1 VKKALIVV
9 EKEWLELRL
18 QRALLLATLFL
29 PPLITALAIAIFFAA
44 GKFSAN
50 VNTAGAPLP
59 PEFVGLS
66 PLELAQ
72 ALVGRQF
79 SVLFLLL
86 PVFIPSVLASYAIVG
101 EKRERTLEPVL
112 ATPIETWEL
121 LLGKALAA
129 VVPALAITIA
139 AAAIFVAGIL
149 ALAVSDRV
157 RELVVTPGWI
167 LAVLVDTPL
176 LALIGV
182 ALIVVLSSRVNDPRT
197 AQQISAVLVIPVLGL
212 LFGQLAGVIVLG
224 PALALGIGAVLAV
237 VAAGSLWFAARLFQR
252 EVILTR
258 WR

>member
-1 VKKALIVV
+1 MKKALIVL

-18 QRALLLATLFL
+18 QRALLLATIFL
-29 PPLITALAIAIFFAA
+29 PVVITALAIVVFFAA
-44 GKFSAN
+44 GRFSGN
-50 VNTAGAPLP
+50 VNTTGVPLP
-59 PEFVGLS
+59 PELASLS

-72 ALVGRQF
+72 AIVGRQF
-79 SVLFLLL
+79 SVLLLLL
-86 PVFIPSVLASYAIVG
+86 PVFVPTVLASYAIVG

-112 ATPIETWEL
+112 ATPVETWEL

-129 VVPALAITIA
+129 LIPALAITVA
-139 AAAIFVAGIL
+139 AAAVFVTGIL
-149 ALAVSDRV
+149 AFAVSDRV
-157 RELVVTPGWI
+157 REVVVTSGWI
-167 LAVLVDTPL
+167 IAVLVDTPL

-197 AQQISAVLVIPVLGL
+197 AQQISAVLIVPVLLL

-224 PALALGIGAVLAV
+224 PALALGIGVLLAI
-237 VAAGSLWFAARLFQR
+237 VAAVALWIATRLFQR

>member
-1 VKKALIVV
+1 MRKALIVL

-29 PPLITALAIAIFFAA
+29 PVLITALAVTVFFVA
-44 GKFSAN
+44 GRFSGN
-50 VNTAGAPLP
+50 FNTAGVPLP
-59 PEFVGLS
+59 PELASLS

-72 ALVGRQF
+72 AIVGRQF

-86 PVFIPSVLASYAIVG
+86 PIFVPTVLASYAIVG

-112 ATPIETWEL
+112 ATPIRTWEL
-121 LLGKALAA
+121 LVGKALAA
-129 VVPALAITIA
+129 LIPALAVTIA
-139 AAAIFVAGIL
+139 AAAVFVAGIL
-149 ALAVSDRV
+149 AFAVSDRV
-157 RELVVTPGWI
+157 RDVVVTAGWVI
-167 LAVLVDTPL
+167 AVLVDTPL

-197 AQQISAVLVIPVLGL
+197 AQQISAVLIVPVLLL

-224 PALALGIGAVLAV
+224 PALALGIGLILALI
-237 VAAGSLWFAARLFQR
+237 AAFALWIATQLFQR
-252 EVILTR
+252 EAILTR

>member
-1 VKKALIVV
+1 MKQALIVL

-18 QRALLLATLFL
+18 QRALLLATIFL
-29 PPLITALAIAIFFAA
+29 PVVITFLAIVVFFAA
-44 GKFSAN
+44 GRFSGN
-50 VNTAGAPLP
+50 VNTTGVPLP
-59 PEFVGLS
+59 PELASLS
-66 PLELAQ
+66 RLELAQ
-72 ALVGRQF
+72 AIVGRQF

-86 PVFIPSVLASYAIVG
+86 PIFVPTVLASYAIVG

-129 VVPALAITIA
+129 LIPAFAITVA
-139 AAAIFVAGIL
+139 AAAVFVTGIL
-149 ALAVSDRV
+149 AFAVSDRV
-157 RELVVTPGWI
+157 REVVVTTGWI
-167 LAVLVDTPL
+167 IAVLVDSPL

-197 AQQISAVLVIPVLGL
+197 AQQISAVLIVPVLLL
-212 LFGQLAGVIVLG
+212 LFGQLAGMIVLG
-224 PALALGIGAVLAV
+224 PALALGIGVLLAI
-237 VAAGSLWFAARLFQR
+237 VAAIALWIATRLFQR

>member
-1 VKKALIVV
+1 MKKALIVLD
-9 EKEWLELRL
+9 KEWLELRL
-18 QRALLLATLFL
+18 QRGLLFATLFL
-29 PPLITALAIAIFFAA
+29 PPVMTAFGIAVFYAA
-44 GKFSAN
+44 GKFAPP
-50 VNTAGAPLP
+50 VNTPGAPMP
-59 PEFVGLS
+59 PGFAGLS

-72 ALVGRQF
+72 GLVGRQF

-86 PVFIPSVLASYAIVG
+86 PIFIPSVLASYAIVG

-112 ATPIETWEL
+112 ATPIRTWEL
-121 LLGKALAA
+121 LLGKTLAA
-129 VVPALAITIA
+129 LIPALAITIA
-139 AAAIFVAGIL
+139 AATMFVVGIL
-149 ALAVSDRV
+149 SFAVSDRV
-157 RELVVTPGWI
+157 RELIVTPGWI

-197 AQQISAVLVIPVLGL
+197 AQQFSAVLVVPVLAL
-212 LFGQLAGVIVLG
+212 LFGQLAGVVVLG

-237 VAAGSLWFAARLFQR
+237 IAAGALWLATRLFQR